1 MYQINFPPD
10 GFISPTNITQLEQ
23 LLPPREEVILP
34 EEGEEVDLVKIDR
47 DEQDRRR
54 RQHMVR
60 TESLLDLSA
69 FGIVG
74 TFRKTVLKFKTE
86 AGVVKAK
93 QLSNVYK

>member
-10 GFISPTNITQLEQ
+10 GFIPPTDIPQLEQ

-47 DEQDRRR
+47 EEQERSR

-60 TESLLDLSA
+60 IESHLEPSALKILVLLILLFTLPQMRS
-69 FGIVG
+69 
-74 TFRKTVLKFKTE
+74 
-86 AGVVKAK
+86 
-93 QLSNVYK
+93 YMYM